1 MRIVVGGVLSLGWPR
16 IRRNLIVRGAI
27 ETRGMLLTNSVEHEG
42 DESVVSCEW
51 DEVSID
57 KYNVLEVVNDG
68 FSV

>member
-1 MRIVVGGVLSLGWPR
+1 M
-16 IRRNLIVRGAI
+16 
-27 ETRGMLLTNSVEHEG
+27 TRGMLLTDSVEHEG

-57 KYNVLEVVNDG
+57 KYNVLEVVDDG